1 MIHQCASTSWKV
13 HRRLTS
19 SVGLTQLLLEEH
31 GSEEGS
37 LHLSRRC
44 STCVWRQG
52 WVVAVSPNPVLRTA
66 PPPPYA
72 GPKTRRLH
80 WITQSVPATAKPA
93 GTQHCVGNHSTQCIT
108 RSMELN
114 VRLHVFQGHVALI
127 LTTLKGLRPYYSCK
141 PTCRKAEVT
150 SNGGRHTAATVHAR
164 TPTRAV
170 PSYSN

>member
-1 MIHQCASTSWKV
+1 MHRWKV

-44 STCVWRQG
+44 STCLWRQG

-80 WITQSVPATAKPA
+80 WITQSVLATAKPA

-150 SNGGRHTAATVHAR
+150 SNGGRHTAATVHAQAS
-164 TPTRAV
+164 TRAV
-170 PSYSN
+170 PSSYSN